1 MFVLSLSW
9 EMIVFNECGTDAR
22 NEMAFP
28 YQAGAPRASTAPP
41 RSLHLQRSSSGTQQL
56 LIVTMMQQQ
65 APCRYRS
72 VSHSAAAFPDTAC
85 LRGGG
90 AYRRLNVR
98 TPATCPCAFYP
109 CLGGEGLRSFFGG
122 RQCARTSGPSHFA
135 SLFAL
140 HVLKRSVCKE
150 FLAFVPSLSL

>member
-72 VSHSAAAFPDTAC
+72 VSHSAAAVPDTAC

-98 TPATCPCAFYP
+98 TPATCPCAFYL

-135 SLFAL
+135 SLFANVACFKTL
-140 HVLKRSVCKE
+140 CL
-150 FLAFVPSLSL
+150 